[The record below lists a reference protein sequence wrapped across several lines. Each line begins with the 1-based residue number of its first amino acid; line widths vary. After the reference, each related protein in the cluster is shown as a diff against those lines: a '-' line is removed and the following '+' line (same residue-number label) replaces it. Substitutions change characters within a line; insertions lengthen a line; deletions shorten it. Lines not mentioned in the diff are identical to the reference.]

1 MAKTF
6 TQKEPIF
13 SNFTE
18 SDDYSSSLDDD
29 QQVAEMIDQ
38 LKNLRIRPALSS
50 TQFIMQYARV
60 SNGISAQ

>member
-13 SNFTE
+13 SSITE
-18 SDDYSSSLDDD
+18 SDDYSSGSDDD

-38 LKNLRIRPALSS
+38 LKNLRFRPSLSS
-50 TQFIMQYARV
+50 TQLIMQYARV
-60 SNGISAQ
+60 SMGIAAQ